1 MLQRLSEQVRAC
13 HERAA
18 EAKSNAEATA
28 DPELK
33 ADFLDMERR
42 WLALARSYA
51 YGESLGDFAVATSG
65 TRQKLPEQDDDAL
78 RLQEISTLLFQ
89 EGNIDVLYDRVL
101 DAVISLMCADMG
113 SMQKFDSERNELHLI
128 AWRGFHPESA
138 VFWKCVRLDSTS
150 TCAVALSAGR
160 RVMVPDIEACDFMA
174 GTPDLDAYRRSGIRA
189 VQSTPLVSRS
199 GRLLGMIST
208 HWREPHQPTERAL
221 RPLDVLARQAAD
233 LIERS
238 QIEAALRESEGR
250 SRWLASIVEFC
261 DDPVVSK
268 TLDGIIVSCNKSAE
282 RIFGYSAQE
291 VIGKAMTILSPPEE
305 EPALLE
311 RIRRGERIEHY
322 ETVSRR
328 KDGSRVDV
336 SLSISPIKN
345 AEGKVVGVSKI
356 ARDITERKRN
366 EAQIAILA
374 REAEH
379 RAKNV
384 LATVQATVNLSQS
397 DTPDGLKRAIQG
409 RLQALANVHALFVQS
424 RWIGA
429 ELHDLVMQELSPYR
443 RDDGARARIDG
454 PDLMLEPN
462 TAQTIAVALH
472 ELATNAAKYG
482 ALSVPE
488 GHVQVEWSR
497 ASDGRLVLRW
507 TESGGPPVMKPTRQ
521 GFGTHVIERMIRGP
535 LNSEM
540 RFDWRV
546 EGLACE
552 IIVRT

>member
-1 MLQRLSEQVRAC
+1 MLQRLNEQVRAC

-33 ADFLDMERR
+33 ADFIDMERR

-51 YGESLGDFAVATSG
+51 YESLGDFAVAMSG
-65 TRQKLPEQDDDAL
+65 ARQNLPEQDDDAL
-78 RLQEISTLLFQ
+78 RLQEISTLLIQ
-89 EGNIDVLYDRVL
+89 EGNIDALYDRVL

-113 SMQKFDSERNELHLI
+113 SMQKFHSERNQLHLI
-128 AWRGFHPESA
+128 AWRGFHPGSA
-138 VFWKCVRLDSTS
+138 VFWKCVRLDSAS
-150 TCAVALSAGR
+150 TCAIALSAGR
-160 RVMVPDIEACDFMA
+160 RVMVSDIEACDFMA
-174 GTPDLDAYRRSGIRA
+174 GTADLDAYRRSNIRA
-189 VQSTPLVSRS
+189 VQSTPLISRS
-199 GRLLGMIST
+199 GRVLGMIST

-221 RPLDVLARQAAD
+221 RLLDVLARQAAD

-268 TLDGIIVSCNKSAE
+268 TLDGVVVSCNKSAE
-282 RIFGYSAQE
+282 RIFGYSAEE
-291 VIGKAMTILSPPEE
+291 VIGKAVTILSPPEE

-311 RIRRGERIEHY
+311 RIHRGERIERY
-322 ETVSRR
+322 DTVSRR
-328 KDGSRVDV
+328 RDGSRVDV
-336 SLSISPIKN
+336 SLTISPIKN
-345 AEGKVVGVSKI
+345 AEGKVVGFSKI
-356 ARDITERKRN
+356 AHDITERKRS

-379 RAKNV
+379 RAKNA
-384 LATVQATVNLSQS
+384 LATVQAIVNLSQS

-409 RLQALANVHALFVQS
+409 RIQALANVHSLFVQS

-429 ELHDLVMQELSPYR
+429 ELHDLVMQELAPYR

-507 TESGGPPVMKPTRQ
+507 TERRPAGHEANAPRLRDAR
-521 GFGTHVIERMIRGP
+521 H
-535 LNSEM
+535 
-540 RFDWRV
+540 
-546 EGLACE
+546 
-552 IIVRT
+552 